1 MVTSRFFHSPT
12 IHPRLSLWVSPS
24 TITMSHDPAPASR
37 EENRESRLA
46 KRGDDKTSARGQRC
60 EEYDADACCRKR
72 GPRSAGKLEKEEN
85 WSGFANWEVISWS
98 FGVGGVGERLKRGSP
113 ERERRKKKKVEPGWK
128 GKRRESR
135 RYFFSSLLYH
145 IFLCICFALPASFS
159 AFQPFQ
165 GGFSRR
171 AGVAAA
177 SVLRARC
184 VRRRACA
191 ALLSPAGE
199 TSH

>member
-98 FGVGGVGERLKRGSP
+98 FGVGGVGERLKGGARNGN
-113 ERERRKKKKVEPGWK
+113 EEKKKKLSQGERGRGGSQGVIFFPPFYTIYSYVFA
-128 GKRRESR
+128 SR
-135 RYFFSSLLYH
+135 FPQVSQPSSR
-145 IFLCICFALPASFS
+145 
-159 AFQPFQ
+159 
-165 GGFSRR
+165 SRAVFR
-171 AGVAAA
+171 GAQ
-177 SVLRARC
+177 
-184 VRRRACA
+184 
-191 ALLSPAGE
+191 E
-199 TSH
+199 